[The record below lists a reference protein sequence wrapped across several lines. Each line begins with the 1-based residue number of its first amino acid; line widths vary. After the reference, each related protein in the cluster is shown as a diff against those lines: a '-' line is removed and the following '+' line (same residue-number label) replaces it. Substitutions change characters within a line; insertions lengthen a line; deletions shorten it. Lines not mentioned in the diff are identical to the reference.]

1 MLRLKQILGLTTA
14 RATQLVVHPTM
25 PHLVA
30 YPAGCTVV
38 LYDYVAGRQL
48 RFLCGDLTRDGP
60 LRTVG
65 LTSLPGSPSPSQPSS
80 FASPIGSLGGLGPV
94 DHSQFFTDAQ
104 SPTPPRPTVP
114 KPVAC
119 LAFSTDGQYLAV
131 GETGPRPRVL
141 VWDWQ
146 QQILLAELES
156 HRFGVV
162 AVLFSP
168 DSRYLV
174 TVGKPHDGF
183 LHVWDWPREIRV
195 ASNRITTRVCNIA
208 YAPDGTFFVTVG
220 VRHVKFWYLR
230 PIPDSD
236 RAIETIDVLEGRAGL
251 LGQWRNSTFV
261 GVAVLNQMISPEMY
275 QTTVPVQPQRVNGT
289 DTSGQ
294 PTTPLVFALTS
305 SGILCLFSMAQRTLQ
320 KWVDTRITKALALD
334 VNEKYVICGGKG
346 GLVRLFDPTDLSY
359 RGTLPLL
366 HPYPT
371 PSQTGFWRSNAEHQE
386 ESLPSKSPCDN
397 STSTVC
403 PAGVVAARLCA
414 YNVRWLHQGR
424 YHVVCVYQDR
434 RLVVWN
440 LDLDLT
446 VAQDRGPIHQLV
458 FPSGSL
464 GGLVS
469 PPTHVDASNDT
480 LLTFGDDGVVKWWPM
495 SEAALETRMVAN
507 TPAAVMLMASLSSQ
521 NMELQP
527 VLLPGKEEG
536 QGLSALCVSPDG
548 RFLAVGNKAG
558 CVWLYDVEIQTYIM
572 NCQVHSAAILT
583 MDFTVLSPTERV
595 GSMGMNEYLLA
606 TAGRDRLIHIFH
618 LYLEQ
623 DLPSPVVSQ
632 IPASGHYRCQHL
644 QTLDDHSSSITCVRF
659 FGKGLRVVSCGLDKS
674 VMFRCRARATGN
686 RFPPFTLQQQYCNR
700 STISDLALDPTRN
713 LVIAVTVD
721 RTILVFDATLGKLAR
736 SYRPES
742 REGGSPRP
750 PVSGG
755 DSRGSPRLVTNSPTL
770 PFAKTIPL
778 RSSETVPPRRRSL
791 TPGGLFQGK
800 QPSPSLLSP
809 ATGAVDYGYT
819 GVALS
824 ARHTLAA
831 VVGSDKGVRLL
842 DRTTSQWKQ
851 TVYGPSEPITGVTFL
866 GSTGTHLA
874 VSASDGC
881 IYVWTRSSEVD
892 ITSGECLDF
901 SAEEVNQDYSNGSY
915 DVPIRWEPP
924 PADDSGLYPVVSLSA
939 PYGPPAKRAL
949 RRVVSET
956 RVLTPSS
963 PLAHNASIRP
973 PLSGDQ
979 YSATPQSRRTLS
991 SDNETEGTDWSDR
1004 STLSVSGGR
1013 PASSSP
1019 VLDGPRT
1026 LRRSSSSL
1034 LTQFHRTRLDSSTLP
1049 NPHALGR
1056 ERLEKSENPNVL
1068 ALLQSVIP
1076 TLYQARTWLN
1086 QSTPSSL
1093 SPDTRAA
1100 LLETS
1105 LSLQTEIA
1113 ALHHCLT
1120 NSAMDNPSTVTNV
1133 TNTCESPLWGQHL
1146 EKYSDQLVALVATK
1160 LRLLE

>member
-1 MLRLKQILGLTTA
+1 LRLKQILGLTTA
-14 RATQLVVHPTM
+14 RATQLVVHPTL
-25 PHLVA
+25 PQLIA
-30 YPAGCTVV
+30 YPAGCAVV

-48 RFLCGDLTRDGP
+48 GFLCGDLTRDGP
-60 LRTVG
+60 PRTVG
-65 LTSLPGSPSPSQPSS
+65 LTSLPGSPSPGQ
-80 FASPIGSLGGLGPV
+80 ASPMGSLGGLGPV
-94 DHSQFFTDAQ
+94 DHSQFFADAQ

-114 KPVAC
+114 KPVSC
-119 LAFSTDGQYLAV
+119 LAFSADGQYLAV

-141 VWDWQ
+141 VWDWEQ
-146 QQILLAELES
+146 QNLLAELES

-162 AVLFSP
+162 AVIFSP

-174 TVGKPHDGF
+174 TVGRPHDGF
-183 LHVWDWPREIRV
+183 LHVWDWAREIRV

-208 YAPDGTFFVTVG
+208 YAPDGSFFVTVG

-236 RAIETIDVLEGRAGL
+236 RAVETIDVLEGRAGL

-261 GVAVLNQMISPEMY
+261 GVAVLNQVISPELY
-275 QTTVPVQPQRVNGT
+275 QTTVPEQPRHTNSS

-305 SGILCLFSMAQRTLQ
+305 SGTLCLFSMAQRTLH

-346 GLVRLFDPTDLSY
+346 GLVRLFDPMDLSY
-359 RGTLPLL
+359 RGTLPILQ
-366 HPYPT
+366 PYPT
-371 PSQTGFWRSNAEHQE
+371 PSQAGFWRSNTEHQG
-386 ESLPSKSPCDN
+386 SLPSELPCDK
-397 STSTVC
+397 STGAIC

-414 YNVRWLHQGR
+414 YNVRWFHQGR

-440 LDLDLT
+440 VDVDPAM
-446 VAQDRGPIHQLV
+446 AQDRVPIHQLA

-464 GGLVS
+464 GGLIS
-469 PPTHVDASNDT
+469 PPTDVDASGDT
-480 LLTFGDDGVVKWWPM
+480 LLTFGDDGVVNWWPM
-495 SEAALETRMVAN
+495 SETALETRMVAN
-507 TPAAVMLMASLSSQ
+507 TPTAVMLMNNPSPQ

-527 VLLPGKEEG
+527 ALPSGKGDG
-536 QGLSALCVSPDG
+536 QGQSALCVSPDG
-548 RFLAVGNKAG
+548 RFLAVGNKLG
-558 CVWLYDVEIQTYIM
+558 CVWLYDVELQTYVM
-572 NCQVHSAAILT
+572 TCQVHSAAILT
-583 MDFTVLSPTERV
+583 MDFAVLSPTEHV
-595 GSMGMNEYLLA
+595 GTMEGNEYFLA

-623 DLPSPVVSQ
+623 EPSSSIASQ
-632 IPASGHYRCQHL
+632 ISPSGHYRCQHL

-700 STISDLALDPTRN
+700 STISDLALDPARN

-721 RTILVFDATLGKLAR
+721 RTILVFDATLGKLAH

-750 PVSGG
+750 PVPGS
-755 DSRGSPRLVTNSPTL
+755 DNRGSSRLVTNSPTL
-770 PFAKTIPL
+770 PLAKGIPL
-778 RSSETVPPRRRSL
+778 RSSETTPLRRRSL

-800 QPSPSLLSP
+800 QSSPSLISP

-824 ARHTLAA
+824 MRHTLAA

-866 GSTGTHLA
+866 GSMGTHLA

-881 IYVWTRSSEVD
+881 IYVWTKSSEIHVACGDVGD
-892 ITSGECLDF
+892 ISVGEID
-901 SAEEVNQDYSNGSY
+901 QDYSKEDY
-915 DVPIRWEPP
+915 DVPVQYEPA
-924 PADDSGLYPVVSLSA
+924 PADNPELYPVVSLSA
-939 PYGPPAKRAL
+939 PYGPPIKRAL
-949 RRVVSET
+949 RRVASET
-956 RVLTPSS
+956 RDLGPSS
-963 PLAHNASIRP
+963 PLAQNASIRP
-973 PLSGDQ
+973 PLSGDRN
-979 YSATPQSRRTLS
+979 SATPSSRRALS

-1004 STLSVSGGR
+1004 STVSVPGG
-1013 PASSSP
+1013 PPTSASP
-1019 VLDGPRT
+1019 ILDGPHT
-1026 LRRSSSSL
+1026 LRRSPSGL
-1034 LTQFHRTRLDSSTLP
+1034 LTQFHRTKLDSSTPL
-1049 NPHALGR
+1049 NPYALGR
-1056 ERLEKSENPNVL
+1056 ERLGKSEDFDAL
-1068 ALLQSVIP
+1068 ALLQSAVP
-1076 TLYQARTWLN
+1076 TLCQVRTSLS
-1086 QSTPSSL
+1086 QSTLSSF
-1093 SPDTRAA
+1093 SPETRAA
-1100 LLETS
+1100 LMETA
-1105 LSLQTEIA
+1105 LLLQTEIA
-1113 ALHHCLT
+1113 AVCHCLGNGT
-1120 NSAMDNPSTVTNV
+1120 TDDPSKVTSG
-1133 TNTCESPLWGQHL
+1133 TSIDGSPLWGQQL

-1160 LRLLE
+1160 LRQLE